1 LKRDKHRTSLSDQIS
16 NIPEKEQIRFALV
29 YIAQMLE
36 NIHKDIVDLTQHL
49 EDGVTVFTEEGA
61 E

>member
-1 LKRDKHRTSLSDQIS
+1 
-16 NIPEKEQIRFALV
+16 
-29 YIAQMLE
+29 MLE